1 MIEDI
6 YIIHHES
13 GVPLLHVDFRSGQNE
28 GNEVRPSADLFGGAL
43 QGIRLFLKE
52 CKIGD
57 LTEFTTNDRRIE
69 VRCDKTVVVAI
80 VFGLDSPPHEVVDI
94 LVEDVAALFESEF
107 KDKLRSFNGN
117 VNLFND
123 FIPELVKFVTLEL
136 DPEAVGYEV
145 PAFREGAK
153 EAMPKQAAGSRL
165 ARKRSSVPGHG
176 TTEDLSS
183 LTDWLKNRYGLD
195 ASIQI
200 NAHIKI
206 PQEPSELVVNAIVD
220 AGDRHL
226 NRLDRWLAPRM
237 CPGGTRAVTL
247 AFFLRP
253 SHGPAYMRPII
264 ETCCQL
270 GDPESAD
277 LAGVFSWFP
286 AEIVFIG
293 PAVQRSTFD
302 GLGDIIKEY
311 KDGRCIIASYADHVH
326 REHSPHHAFF
336 RSSVSGWR
344 WKPGSITA
352 DNFPVQVFP
361 R

>member
-6 YIIHHES
+6 YVIHHES
-13 GVPLLHVDFRSGQNE
+13 GVPLLHVDFRSGQGE

-57 LTEFTTNDRRIE
+57 LTEFKTNDRRIE

-107 KDKLRSFNGN
+107 KDKLPSFNGN

-123 FIPELVKFVTLEL
+123 FAPELVKFVNLQL
-136 DPEAVGYEV
+136 DQESTGYDV
-145 PAFREGAK
+145 PAFREGTSNAILK
-153 EAMPKQAAGSRL
+153 MAAGSRSI
-165 ARKRSSVPGHG
+165 RKRGVVPDRGVAV
-176 TTEDLSS
+176 DLSS
-183 LTDWLKNRYGLD
+183 LADWLKNRYGLD

-200 NAHIKI
+200 NARIKA
-206 PQEPSELVVNAIVD
+206 PQGSRELQVNAIVD
-220 AGDRHL
+220 AGARRL
-226 NRLDRWLAPRM
+226 NRLDHWLAPRM
-237 CPGGTRAVTL
+237 SPGGTRAVTF
-247 AFFLRP
+247 AFVLGP
-253 SHGPAYMRPII
+253 SHGPAFVRSII
-264 ETCCQL
+264 EACSEI
-270 GDPESAD
+270 GNPESSD
-277 LAGVFSWFP
+277 SAGVFCWFP

-293 PAVQRSTFD
+293 SAIQSSTFD

-311 KDGRCIIASYADHVH
+311 KDTRCIIASYADHIH

-336 RSSVSGWR
+336 RCSVTGWR
-344 WKPGSITA
+344 WKPGSIDA
-352 DNFPVQVFP
+352 DNYPIQVFP
-361 R
+361 